1 MRQQQ
6 NQYYSLSPQDVKEMP
21 ERLASLC
28 GFTLYKGIMGHVDG
42 ASPGR
47 FLGAAQSDEVA
58 YAAMRTKNGV
68 AES

>member
-1 MRQQQ
+1 
-6 NQYYSLSPQDVKEMP
+6 MP

-42 ASPGR
+42 ASPGK
-47 FLGAAQSDEVA
+47 FLGADHADEVA
-58 YAAMRTKNGV
+58 YAAMRTPNGV